1 MIRVK
6 TREELARALLV
17 LTVSQMEVNHSE
29 ETQRAVTTL
38 GLSTLQSSVV
48 ESMVS
53 ECNELIGV
61 VEEVFG
67 NE

>member
-17 LTVSQMEVNHSE
+17 LTVSQMESNHRE
-29 ETQRAVTTL
+29 ETQRAVTAL

-48 ESMVS
+48 EEMIS
-53 ECNELIGV
+53 ECNELINV
-61 VEEVFG
+61 VEEVFNNG
-67 NE
+67 